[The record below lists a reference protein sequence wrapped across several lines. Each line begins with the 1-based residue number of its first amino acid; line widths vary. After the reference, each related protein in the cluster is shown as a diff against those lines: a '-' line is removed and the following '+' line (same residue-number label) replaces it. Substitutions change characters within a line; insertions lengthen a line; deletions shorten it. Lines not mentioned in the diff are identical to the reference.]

1 MKTIFYLDEYPQY
14 LYITE
19 EQAQVE
25 YCDYMY
31 KCGDLY
37 KQGLIN
43 TTMWLS
49 FHRWL
54 KYMEYFIY

>member
-1 MKTIFYLDEYPQY
+1 MRTIFYLDEYPQH

-25 YCDYMY
+25 YRDYMY
-31 KCGDLY
+31 KCSNLY
-37 KQGLIN
+37 KKGLIN
-43 TTMWLS
+43 MAMWLS